1 MTVKPCTHTNSEN
14 GAYEQSSMEKSS
26 RVALDL
32 IFSLLRMDL
41 DLDLEKSNQIIEK
54 KERIEGLRARINVL
68 GCPFNKF
75 KGKISSL
82 ENGHF

>member
-1 MTVKPCTHTNSEN
+1 
-14 GAYEQSSMEKSS
+14 MEKSS

-41 DLDLEKSNQIIEK
+41 DLDLEKSNQIMEK

-68 GCPFNKF
+68 GCPLQQIQGQNLFP
-75 KGKISSL
+75 
-82 ENGHF
+82 